1 MPKIVNGA
9 VAARVVGHE
18 AVNFSHET
26 NRQRHSSDSL
36 ARVVGHEAVNFSHE
50 TNRQRHSSD
59 SLKIMSCIT
68 DSQ

>member
-36 ARVVGHEAVNFSHE
+36 
-50 TNRQRHSSD
+50 
-59 SLKIMSCIT
+59 KIMSCIT